1 MEILELV
8 KKHNGF
14 NSFNPMQEK
23 AINAGLLEHNIVV
36 SSPTAS
42 GKTVVA
48 EIASLNNILN
58 KHKKVVYTC
67 PLRALASEHYNDFK
81 EKYSKELSIKA
92 VPSTGDFDSSGKYLS
107 SNDVIF
113 TTFEKLNSLLTH
125 RADWLSQIGLLIV
138 DEIHTLGSDRGPT
151 IEMVLTKLR
160 FLNKHLQVLG
170 LSATIPNAKEISKW
184 LGAKLVE
191 SDYRP
196 VKLREG
202 VFLDGEIF
210 FEKDVTSIAKHQDEL
225 SSIALDTL
233 SRGKQALFFLN
244 TRKRSEATAK
254 KLASITSARL
264 NQREKNVL
272 EGASEKI
279 LNALETPTEQCRTLA
294 SLVKQ
299 GVSFH
304 NAGLLE
310 KQRRIIEDLFKRNY
324 LKFICSTPTLAQG
337 INMPAFRVVMPSPY
351 RYSGFGMERIPVSEW
366 KQVAG
371 RAGRPKY
378 DSEGEAILVAKT
390 EFEKD
395 DYFDYFIN
403 GEVEDVESK
412 LESEFQLRFHLLS
425 IISSGFVFDLESAEK
440 FFSGTFYGS
449 QMENLSDLF
458 GKITKIISELEEMQF
473 VKTTEKRIDATPLGK
488 RVAELYLDPSSAH
501 KIIQT
506 LKKEKHNDL
515 SYLFMIANTTEFR
528 PLLTV
533 PKAMQSELWE
543 RVTQHPE
550 ELPVDVNKEMFYD
563 DSLLSKYWVSLLLK
577 EWIDEVREQA
587 IVDSYNVQPGIL
599 RAKLKNADWLAYAC
613 LELAKILELKTHF
626 LPLVKIRKRLQHGVK
641 EELVPL
647 CELRGIG
654 RVRSRMLFRANVKTI
669 ADLKKLDAKDLEK
682 ILNSP
687 AIAVSVKKQ
696 LSARK

>member
-1 MEILELV
+1 MESLELV
-8 KKHNGF
+8 KKHNAF
-14 NSFNPMQEK
+14 ESFNPMQEK
-23 AINAGLLEHNIVV
+23 AVAAGLADNSIVV

-48 EIASLNNILN
+48 EIAALNCILQ
-58 KHKKVVYTC
+58 KRRKVVYTC
-67 PLRALASEHYNDFK
+67 PLRALASEHYNDFR

-92 VPSTGDFDSSGKYLS
+92 VLSTGDFDSSGKYLS

-113 TTFEKLNSLLTH
+113 TTFEKLNSLLNH
-125 RADWLSQIGLLIV
+125 RAEWLSSIGLLVV
-138 DEIHTLGSDRGPT
+138 DEIHNLGSDRGPT

-160 FLNKHLQVLG
+160 FLNKNLQVLG
-170 LSATIPNAKEISKW
+170 LSATIPNSKEISKW

-196 VKLREG
+196 IELREG
-202 VFLDGEIF
+202 VFLDGELF
-210 FEKDVTSIAKHQDEL
+210 FEKDATSIVQHQDEL

-254 KLASITSARL
+254 KLASLTSERL
-264 NQREKNVL
+264 SQQEKNVL
-272 EGASEKI
+272 ENASEKI
-279 LNALETPTEQCRTLA
+279 LSALEIPTEQCRTLA

-299 GVSFH
+299 GVCFH

-310 KQRRIIEDLFKRNY
+310 KQRRLVEGLFKKSY
-324 LKFICSTPTLAQG
+324 LKFICSTPTLSAG

-378 DSEGEAILVAKT
+378 DSSGEAILIAKT

-403 GEVEDVESK
+403 GEIENVESR
-412 LESEFQLRFHLLS
+412 LASESQLRFHMLS
-425 IISSGFVFDLESAEK
+425 IIASDFVFDLESAEK

-449 QMENLSDLF
+449 QSGNLSELF
-458 GKITKIISELEEMQF
+458 EKITKIISGLEEMGF
-473 VKTTEKRIDATPLGK
+473 VKASEKRIDATPLGK
-488 RVAELYLDPSSAH
+488 RVAELYLDPVSAH
-501 KIIQT
+501 RLIGS
-506 LKKEKHNDL
+506 LRRNMHNDL
-515 SYLFMIANTTEFR
+515 AYLFSIASTNEFY
-528 PLLTV
+528 PLLSV
-533 PKAMQSELWE
+533 PKAMQAELWE
-543 RVTQHPE
+543 RVMQHPE

-563 DSLLSKYWVSLLLK
+563 DGLLSKYWISLLLK

-587 IVDSYNVQPGIL
+587 IVDSFNVQPGIL
-599 RAKLKNADWLAYAC
+599 RAKLKNADWLAYAA
-613 LELAKILELKTHF
+613 LELAKILGLESHF
-626 LPLVKIRKRLQHGVK
+626 IPLTKIRKRLQHGVK

-654 RVRSRMLFRANVKTI
+654 RVRSRALFKAGVKTI
-669 ADLKKLDAKDLEK
+669 ADLKKIDVKDLEK
-682 ILNSP
+682 ILSP
-687 AIAVSVKKQ
+687 AVAVSVKKQ